1 MGETMQ
7 QRRAARDALRDLRE
21 QGYRIDWSREQG
33 LYRFRFNRV
42 VIVSYSPQGLLDAIR
57 DFLAL
62 GLV

>member
-1 MGETMQ
+1 MGSVTQ
-7 QRRAARDALRDLRE
+7 QRRAAKDALRDLRE

-42 VIVSYSPQGLLDAIR
+42 VIASYSPQGLLDAVR

-62 GLV
+62 GIV